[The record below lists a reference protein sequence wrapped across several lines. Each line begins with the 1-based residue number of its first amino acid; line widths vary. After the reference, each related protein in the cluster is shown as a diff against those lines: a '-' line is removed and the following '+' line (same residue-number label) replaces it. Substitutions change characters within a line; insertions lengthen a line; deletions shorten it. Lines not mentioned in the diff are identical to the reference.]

1 MASKI
6 FGRGGSVKEPGAQ
19 ALGDADNEEAIA
31 SAADPEPAPWEGAD
45 PAQPLVMTA
54 AQLQAAINRGVNAAL
69 DARAKALAPP
79 KDADLPDQSEIDPA
93 TIKRPTLSKQGYVVP
108 ANYGEPA
115 DPSIKR

>member
-19 ALGDADNEEAIA
+19 AAGDSDNEDAVA
-31 SAADPEPAPWEGAD
+31 AAADIEPAPWEGAD

-54 AQLQAAINRGVNAAL
+54 AQLQAAISRGVNS
-69 DARAKALAPP
+69 ALAARDKAAAPQ
-79 KDADLPDQSEIDPA
+79 KEADLPDQSEIDPT

-108 ANYGEPA
+108 ATYGEPA